1 MVRVLGI
8 LIGLLFIAFPFM
20 DSKQP
25 EAWLAPFVG
34 AAFIVYGLGGQR
46 WLRKIVP
53 SWAEQ
58 SDELSTDHANVSD
71 SPYQS
76 IEQKHLVGTRLRRA
90 LLGASAVAVILL
102 VAISSWPQL
111 LRLAAE
117 GGFPPAA
124 YHLGLAYQ
132 EGNGLPRD
140 QKQALSW
147 FNRAAGAGNAK
158 AQNALGDLYRFAD
171 EKNYAIAL
179 HWYTEAAKRGN
190 TEGQYSLG
198 TLYQGGLGTPRDYQA
213 AIQWYLKAANQ
224 GQLQAQLHLAQLYE
238 TGRGSD
244 VDVPRA
250 IEWYS
255 KAAAQGD
262 SEAVSALAR
271 LRSVALSE

>member
-1 MVRVLGI
+1 MVRVLGL

-20 DSKQP
+20 DGKQP

-34 AAFIVYGLGGQR
+34 AAFIAYGLGGQR

-58 SDELSTDHANVSD
+58 SDELSTDNANASD

-76 IEQKHLVGTRLRRA
+76 IEQKHLVGTRSRRA
-90 LLGASAVAVILL
+90 LLGAVAVFLL

-111 LRLAAE
+111 LRLAAA
-117 GGFPPAA
+117 GGFPAAA
-124 YHLGLAYQ
+124 YRLGLAYQ
-132 EGNGLPRD
+132 EGNGFPRD
-140 QKQALSW
+140 RKQALAW
-147 FNRAAGAGNAK
+147 FNRAADAGNAE

-171 EKNYAIAL
+171 PPEKDYTLAL
-179 HWYTEAAKRGN
+179 HWYAEAAKRGN
-190 TEGQYSLG
+190 AEGQYSLG
-198 TLYQGGLGTPRDYQA
+198 TLYQGGLGAPRDYDA

-224 GQLQAQLHLAQLYE
+224 GQLQAQLQLAHLYE
-238 TGRGSD
+238 SGRGSE
-244 VDVPRA
+244 VDVRRA

-262 SEAVSALAR
+262 PEAVSALAR
-271 LRSVALSE
+271 LRP